1 MGSALNTRAEGASA
15 VHGLL
20 ESVVDYAG
28 MFPPANL
35 PLSEALRQ
43 YASAR
48 SGAHGWLLGRFLVPL
63 ARLADLEDSL
73 RSMPATDVGA
83 RWPLG
88 AIAARAAVGQLD
100 AIAAFNQRWTGVAS
114 VGAVEIAPVPP
125 SEIGAIAR
133 RLEGLEVFFEVPAG
147 AAVDTYLEPVAA
159 ARAGAKIR
167 TGGVTPDAFPDT
179 DALASFV
186 VACSGIRVPFKA
198 TAGLHHALR
207 GRYPLTPEDDTSV
220 AMHGFLNLSVA
231 AALVHAAQ
239 ASRREARAA
248 LDASSAESF
257 GFSDDALHWADR
269 TIGGTELV
277 ETRRCLFRAFGSCS
291 FAEPVADL
299 EAGGIL

>member
-1 MGSALNTRAEGASA
+1 MSA
-15 VHGLL
+15 VHRLL
-20 ESVVDYAG
+20 ASLVDYAG

-43 YASAR
+43 YVSAR

-63 ARLADLEDSL
+63 TRLADLEDSL
-73 RSMPATDVGA
+73 WNMPATDAGA
-83 RWPLG
+83 RWPIG

-100 AIAAFNQRWTGVAS
+100 AIATFNERWTGLAS
-114 VGAVEIAPVPP
+114 VEAVEIAPVPP
-125 SEIGAIAR
+125 SEIGAIAK

-186 VACSGIRVPFKA
+186 LACGGIRVPFKA

-207 GRYPLTPEDDTSV
+207 GRYPLTPGDDTPV
-220 AMHGFLNLSVA
+220 KMHGFLNLAVA

-239 ASRREARAA
+239 ASLRETRAA
-248 LDASSAESF
+248 LDASSTEAF
-257 GFSDDALHWADR
+257 GFSADALRWGDR
-269 TIGGTELV
+269 TIGGAELV
-277 ETRRCLFRAFGSCS
+277 DTRRCLFRAFGSCS
-291 FAEPVADL
+291 FAEPVAEL
-299 EAGGIL
+299 EAAGIL